1 MAKSRL
7 IVPSLLFSAAVML
20 AACGNSPSNGN
31 QGGKDGGGHGGSST
45 PAGTG
50 GIAGGNGT
58 RDAGYTDVAVGS
70 DTGTVR
76 DASSLDSLDG
86 GEGGGGGELP
96 QQCLTSFVNPFAA
109 LTPYWANWSNST
121 CGSAV
126 ASNGNLVLT
135 QNEPCGTASPDVIE
149 GLTQP
154 YVLCGDFDVQ
164 VGYALTGF
172 GAAPVGGMFAS
183 LRVDDPAA
191 PLTGMTMERYVA
203 SYLPSSNS
211 YQNYKSYTD
220 NSGNDATSVLLATS
234 DTTGRLRITRSGT
247 TVTSYY
253 WKVGTTDAGTG
264 QWVLV
269 KTAVLTSTP
278 WVVLLYEGDNSAAS
292 SVPASYSVTF
302 SNLQVTSPGPTDAGT
317 GNGPLADA
325 GASDAPDAAVAAD
338 AADGSQPD
346 VSYLGDRGGDGDTS
360 GGIDAG
366 KSDPY
371 FSNVVLLMHFDGAN
385 GATSF
390 TDVKGHAVTPHGSA
404 ALSGTT
410 SAFGGA
416 SGHFDGSSAWLSLA
430 YSDDWNFYAADFTV
444 ELFVNFT
451 GGVAGQTL
459 NPVFFQFWDGPNSH
473 GWWQLAYDRANPG
486 NDQIPGT
493 LEFLFSLTGS
503 DEVPPATTWTPAAD
517 TWYHVASVR
526 HGSDFLFFVN
536 GALIG
541 SQSLG
546 ANGGPVDW
554 TQESS
559 GTWVAGN
566 VVAGDASIQSKSTTD
581 FATPLSIGVSI
592 GTDSVANPWSYFNG
606 NIDEV
611 RITKGVAR
619 YTASFTAPTGP
630 FPDN

>member
-1 MAKSRL
+1 
-7 IVPSLLFSAAVML
+7 LFSAAVML

-50 GIAGGNGT
+50 GIAGGDGT
-58 RDAGYTDVAVGS
+58 RDAGQPDVAVGS

-76 DASSLDSLDG
+76 DASSPDSLDG
-86 GEGGGGGELP
+86 GDGGGGGGLP

-234 DTTGRLRITRSGT
+234 DTTGRLRITRTGT

-292 SVPASYSVTF
+292 SGPASYSVTF
-302 SNLQVTSPGPTDAGT
+302 SSLQVTSPGPTDAGT
-317 GNGPLADA
+317 GNGPLADS
-325 GASDAPDAAVAAD
+325 GATDARDTAVAGD
-338 AADGSQPD
+338 SQGGSQPD
-346 VSYLGDRGGDGDTS
+346 VSC
-360 GGIDAG
+360 
-366 KSDPY
+366 
-371 FSNVVLLMHFDGAN
+371 
-385 GATSF
+385 
-390 TDVKGHAVTPHGSA
+390 
-404 ALSGTT
+404 
-410 SAFGGA
+410 
-416 SGHFDGSSAWLSLA
+416 
-430 YSDDWNFYAADFTV
+430 
-444 ELFVNFT
+444 
-451 GGVAGQTL
+451 
-459 NPVFFQFWDGPNSH
+459 
-473 GWWQLAYDRANPG
+473 
-486 NDQIPGT
+486 
-493 LEFLFSLTGS
+493 
-503 DEVPPATTWTPAAD
+503 
-517 TWYHVASVR
+517 
-526 HGSDFLFFVN
+526 
-536 GALIG
+536 
-541 SQSLG
+541 
-546 ANGGPVDW
+546 ANGGVPAAVFDDDFASGLRSNYWTVSQTTSGLFAVD
-554 TQESS
+554 TSQGDVRLTKVGTNSAS
-559 GTWVAGN
+559 GVQNVAVNLNLAAIAGQ
-566 VVAGDASIQSKSTTD
+566 VAGDFD
-581 FATPLSIGVSI
+581 FGIDFKNAVLGNG
-592 GTDSVANPWSYFNG
+592 GTDQVELHAYFADSAIFFDVYDNSSGVNVHVWNGSSVIGATTVTGTGGTFRIMRTGSTVSGYFG
-606 NIDEV
+606 DTMI
-611 RITKGVAR
+611 
-619 YTASFTAPTGP
+619 YTATQTSALTAVEFTLQLQPGVNDNISVQFDNFHFRAGCPT
-630 FPDN
+630 